1 MSEEVYIGYR
11 HVWGEA
17 RPVAISRAD
26 RRQHLYA
33 VGKTG
38 TGKSTLL
45 RNMIIQDIEAGEG
58 VGVID
63 PHGDLAEDLLDHIPP
78 WRTDHVVYFNPAD
91 VDYPPSFNLLAN
103 VPRDERPLIASGVVS
118 AFKNIWH
125 DSWGPR
131 LEYLLYAACAAL
143 LECRNTSLLGIQRM
157 LVDSR
162 YREWVLR
169 QVEDPLVRSFWLEEF
184 ASYDRRFLSELVS
197 PVQNKVGQLL
207 MAPPLRN
214 ILGQVRNRIDPRF
227 IMDHGRIFIANLS
240 KGLVGADK
248 SNLLGSVLLS
258 RFELAAMGRVRVPE
272 QERRDFFLYVDE
284 FHNFTTE
291 SFAPLLS
298 ECRKY
303 HLNLVLSHQHVG
315 QLRPEIRDSVFGN
328 VGSMVSFRVGDAD
341 AELLQREF
349 GNTYRA
355 SFLRSLDNFQVCA
368 RLVENDRQGDAFTAA
383 TLAPLG
389 KRYGR
394 KELMMNR
401 SRERYT
407 ERRAI
412 VERKIGQWINVR

>member
-1 MSEEVYIGYR
+1 MSDEVYIGYR
-11 HVWGEA
+11 NVWGKE
-17 RPVAISRAD
+17 RPVTLARLD

-63 PHGDLAEDLLDHIPP
+63 PHGDLADDLLDHIPP

-103 VPRDERPLIASGVVS
+103 VPKDDRPLIASGVVS

-143 LECRNTSLLGIQRM
+143 LECRNSSLLGIQRM

-227 IMDHGRIFIANLS
+227 IMDRGRIFIANLS

-248 SNLLGSVLLS
+248 SNLLGSILLS
-258 RFELAAMGRVRVPE
+258 RFELAAMGRVRVTE
-272 QERRDFFLYVDE
+272 AQRRDFFLYVDE
-284 FHNFTTE
+284 FHNFTTD
-291 SFAPLLS
+291 SFAALLS

-328 VGSMVSFRVGDAD
+328 VGSIVSFRVGDAD

-368 RLVENDRQGDAFTAA
+368 RLVEDDRQGDAFTAT

-389 KRYGR
+389 KTYGK
-394 KELMMNR
+394 KERMISR

-407 ERRAI
+407 EERRD
-412 VERKIGQWINVR
+412 VETRIGRWIR

>member
-1 MSEEVYIGYR
+1 MSDGVYIGYR
-11 HVWGEA
+11 NVWGKEV
-17 RPVAISRAD
+17 PVVLSRVD

-38 TGKSTLL
+38 TGKTTLL

-91 VDYPPSFNLLAN
+91 VEYPPSFNLLAN
-103 VPRDERPLIASGVVS
+103 VARDERPLVASGVVS
-118 AFKNIWH
+118 AFKNIWR

-157 LVDSR
+157 LVDAR
-162 YREWVLR
+162 YRAWVLR
-169 QVEDPLVRSFWLEEF
+169 QVEDPIVRSFWLEEF

-248 SNLLGSVLLS
+248 SNLLGSILLS
-258 RFELAAMGRVRVPE
+258 RFELAAMGRVRVTE
-272 QERRDFFLYVDE
+272 DRRRDFFLYVDE

-315 QLRPEIRDSVFGN
+315 QLRTEVRDSLFGN
-328 VGSMVSFRVGDAD
+328 VGSIVTFRVGDAD
-341 AELLQREF
+341 AELLSREL
-349 GNTYRA
+349 GNVYRP
-355 SFLRSLDNFQVCA
+355 SFLRSMDNFQVCA
-368 RLVENDRQGDAFTAA
+368 RLVEDDKQGDAFHAR
-383 TLAPLG
+383 TLSPLG
-389 KRYGR
+389 KHYGTAER
-394 KELMMNR
+394 MIAR

-407 ERRAI
+407 EARVV
-412 VERKIGQWINVR
+412 VERKIGQWVGW